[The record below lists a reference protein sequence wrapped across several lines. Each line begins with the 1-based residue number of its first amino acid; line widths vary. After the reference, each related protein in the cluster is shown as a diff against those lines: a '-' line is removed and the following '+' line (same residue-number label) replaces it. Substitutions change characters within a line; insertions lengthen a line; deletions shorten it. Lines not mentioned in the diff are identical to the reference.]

1 MKTNGASC
9 VRKGVSVELA
19 KIEIND
25 FGGAPMAEHNF
36 EKEMLVRDIKRLAE
50 MLRWTP

>member
-1 MKTNGASC
+1 M
-9 VRKGVSVELA
+9 RQE
-19 KIEIND
+19 EIAQKLEG
-25 FGGAPMAEHNF
+25 FARRLSMIMTSTIRAHYF